1 MPRDWKKIETDYM
14 GGNLSYAKIA
24 EKWGVSVRQ
33 VEEHGRKNH
42 WTEKRREFRGKV
54 AARAEQK
61 AIDKRASRE
70 AEKLARLDEAAG
82 LMLEGIARAL
92 REDPEQLRR
101 HKRKDGEI
109 ILDMLNGGNAA
120 ALAKALEIADELG
133 LDTFNADSYI
143 GWAET
148 GTIADGQKFLATIT
162 HTDVVPEGNGWDA
175 DPYTVRVRDGWLL
188 GRGVADDKGPSILC
202 LYALKYL
209 KDSGV
214 QLKYPVR
221 ALLGANEETNM
232 HDVDYYAEHY
242 PMPAFCFTPDAEFPV
257 CNGEKGGFNGELVS
271 PKFENGI
278 ITAFEGG
285 VAHNAVPDRASCTVQ
300 VGAGALVQTEGVTFE
315 AGEGGTT
322 VIRGWGKSGHAAMPE
337 GTVNAISLIVNCLL
351 KSGVCTPQEE
361 AYLNVLHTLHAD
373 TDGSALGIAADDG
386 LFDPLTIIG
395 GTIEMADGVI
405 RQSFDCRYPTNTD
418 PEKMTAAIRK
428 VCGGA
433 ATLENVSSRVPFYID
448 ADSPAIQ
455 TLINTYNDVTGEGKK
470 PFTMG
475 GGTYAR
481 HFPYA
486 VSFGPEH
493 SDMVLPEFGGPMHGA
508 NEAAPIDKLL
518 EALKIY
524 IITLLRLE
532 EIDF

>member
-1 MPRDWKKIETDYM
+1 MNVNDPRWASID
-14 GGNLSYAKIA
+14 AF
-24 EKWGVSVRQ
+24 
-33 VEEHGRKNH
+33 VEENRDNILRDI
-42 WTEKRREFRGKV
+42 TRLV
-54 AARAEQK
+54 AVP
-61 AIDKRASRE
+61 SV
-70 AEKLARLDEAAG
+70 
-82 LMLEGIARAL
+82 EGA
-92 REDPEQLRR
+92 PEPGAPFGPGP
-101 HKRKDGEI
+101 K
-109 ILDMLNGGNAA
+109 A

-148 GTIADGQKFLATIT
+148 GRIADGQKFLATIT

-209 KDSGV
+209 KDSGAA
-214 QLKYPVR
+214 LKYPVR

-271 PKFENGI
+271 PK
-278 ITAFEGG
+278 
-285 VAHNAVPDRASCTVQ
+285 
-300 VGAGALVQTEGVTFE
+300 
-315 AGEGGTT
+315 AGEGGAT

-373 TDGSALGIAADDG
+373 TDGSALGIATDDG

-418 PEKMTAAIRK
+418 PEKMAAAIRK
-428 VCGGA
+428 VCGDA

-493 SDMVLPEFGGPMHGA
+493 TDIEIPSFAGPMHGA
-508 NEAAPIDKLL
+508 NEGTPFEKLV

-524 IITLLRLE
+524 ILALLRLQ
-532 EIDF
+532 EIEL

>member
-1 MPRDWKKIETDYM
+1 MNDPRWASID
-14 GGNLSYAKIA
+14 A
-24 EKWGVSVRQ
+24 
-33 VEEHGRKNH
+33 
-42 WTEKRREFRGKV
+42 F
-54 AARAEQK
+54 AEQN
-61 AIDKRASRE
+61 RE
-70 AEKLARLDEAAG
+70 NILRDITRLVAVPSVEGTPEPGAPFGAG
-82 LMLEGIARAL
+82 
-92 REDPEQLRR
+92 P
-101 HKRKDGEI
+101 K
-109 ILDMLNGGNAA
+109 A
-120 ALAKALEIADELG
+120 ALDKALEIAAELG
-133 LDTFNADSYI
+133 LQTCNAEGYI

-148 GTIADGQKFLATIT
+148 DTIAEGQKYLATIT

-175 DPYTVRVRDGWLL
+175 DPYTVRVRDGWIL

-214 QLKYPVR
+214 ELKYPVR
-221 ALLGANEETNM
+221 ALLGTNEETNM

-257 CNGEKGGFNGELVS
+257 CNGEKGGFNGEIVS
-271 PKFENGI
+271 PVLNDGVILSF
-278 ITAFEGG
+278 AGG
-285 VAHNAVPDRASCTVQ
+285 VARNAVPDRASCTVR
-300 VGAGALVQTEGVTFE
+300 VAPDRIKVIEGVTVE
-315 AGEGGTT
+315 AGENGTT
-322 VIRGWGKSGHAAMPE
+322 MLHGWGKSGHAAMPA
-337 GTVNAISLIVNCLL
+337 GTVNAIGLLVDCLL
-351 KSGVCTPQEE
+351 QSGVCTAQEQ
-361 AYLNVLHTLHAD
+361 AYLQVLHTLHAA

-395 GTIEMADGVI
+395 GTIEMKDGVI

-418 PEKMTAAIRK
+418 PEKMTAALEK
-428 VCGGA
+428 VCGTA
-433 ATLENVSSRVPFYID
+433 AHLENLTSRVPFYIA

-455 TLINTYNDVTGEGKK
+455 TLINTYNDVTGENKT

-493 SDMVLPEFGGPMHGA
+493 TDLEIPEFAGPMHGA
-508 NEAAPIDKLL
+508 NEGAPFEKLM

-524 IITLLRLE
+524 ILALLRLQ
-532 EIDF
+532 EIDL

>member
-1 MPRDWKKIETDYM
+1 MNVNDPRWASID
-14 GGNLSYAKIA
+14 AF
-24 EKWGVSVRQ
+24 
-33 VEEHGRKNH
+33 VEENRDNILRDI
-42 WTEKRREFRGKV
+42 TRLV
-54 AARAEQK
+54 AVP
-61 AIDKRASRE
+61 SV
-70 AEKLARLDEAAG
+70 
-82 LMLEGIARAL
+82 EGA
-92 REDPEQLRR
+92 PEPGAPFGPGP
-101 HKRKDGEI
+101 K
-109 ILDMLNGGNAA
+109 A

-148 GTIADGQKFLATIT
+148 GRIADGQKFLATIT

-209 KDSGV
+209 KDSGAA
-214 QLKYPVR
+214 LKYPVR

-315 AGEGGTT
+315 AGEGGAT

-373 TDGSALGIAADDG
+373 TDGSALGIAAGDG
-386 LFDPLTIIG
+386 LVGPFAAVGLH
-395 GTIEMADGVI
+395 EARLADGLA
-405 RQSFDCRYPTNTD
+405 RAGQMFDAGNHVDVGTAYYQNLVHVRLSLVNFCRFFALRGPD
-418 PEKMTAAIRK
+418 AAQPRGDAVFRFSGRPPI
-428 VCGGA
+428 
-433 ATLENVSSRVPFYID
+433 VPD
-448 ADSPAIQ
+448 
-455 TLINTYNDVTGEGKK
+455 
-470 PFTMG
+470 
-475 GGTYAR
+475 
-481 HFPYA
+481 A
-486 VSFGPEH
+486 VSCRFAPVVFIGCLCRIRFLWGLWQMFGFRML
-493 SDMVLPEFGGPMHGA
+493 SF
-508 NEAAPIDKLL
+508 
-518 EALKIY
+518 
-524 IITLLRLE
+524 
-532 EIDF
+532 

>member
-1 MPRDWKKIETDYM
+1 MNDPRWASID
-14 GGNLSYAKIA
+14 AFA
-24 EKWGVSVRQ
+24 EENRDNILRDITRLVAVPSV
-33 VEEHGRKNH
+33 EG
-42 WTEKRREFRGKV
+42 
-54 AARAEQK
+54 
-61 AIDKRASRE
+61 
-70 AEKLARLDEAAG
+70 EAAPG
-82 LMLEGIARAL
+82 APFG
-92 REDPEQLRR
+92 PGP
-101 HKRKDGEI
+101 K
-109 ILDMLNGGNAA
+109 A
-120 ALAKALEIADELG
+120 ALAKALEIAEELG
-133 LDTFNADSYI
+133 LSTCNADSYI

-148 GTIADGQKFLATIT
+148 GTIADDQKFLATIT
-162 HTDVVPEGNGWDA
+162 HTDVVPEGN
-175 DPYTVRVRDGWLL
+175 GWLL

-257 CNGEKGGFNGELVS
+257 CNGEKGGFNGEIVS
-271 PKFENGI
+271 PKLDGI

-300 VGAGALVQTEGVTFE
+300 VAAGALVQTEGVTFE
-315 AGEGGTT
+315 AGEGGSTI
-322 VIRGWGKSGHAAMPE
+322 IRGWGKSGHAAMPE
-337 GTVNAISLIVNCLL
+337 GTVNAISLIVDCLL
-351 KSGVCTPQEE
+351 KSGVCTPQED
-361 AYLNVLHTLHAD
+361 AYLQVLHTLHAS

-395 GTIEMADGVI
+395 GTIEMKDGVI
-405 RQSFDCRYPTNTD
+405 RQSFDCRYPTTTD
-418 PEKMTAAIRK
+418 PEKMTAIMTQ
-428 VCGGA
+428 VCGDA
-433 ATLENVSSRVPFYID
+433 AHLEDLSSRVPFYIA

-455 TLINTYNDVTGEGKK
+455 TLITTYNDVTGEGKT

-493 SDMVLPEFGGPMHGA
+493 TDLPLPEFAGPMHGA
-508 NEAAPIDKLL
+508 NEGANFDKLI

-524 IITLLRLE
+524 ILALLRLQ
-532 EIDF
+532 EIEL